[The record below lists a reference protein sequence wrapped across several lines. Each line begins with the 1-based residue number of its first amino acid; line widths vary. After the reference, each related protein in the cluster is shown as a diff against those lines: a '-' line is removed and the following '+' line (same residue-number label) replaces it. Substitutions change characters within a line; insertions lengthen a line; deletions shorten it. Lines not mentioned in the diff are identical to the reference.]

1 MKLAVGTVQLRSVR
15 GRVRE
20 NLKEAGRLLERCAAQ
35 GAELVVLPE
44 LFATGYFWDEELHK
58 LITQSFSETVGWLKE
73 RAAKHGMVIIA
84 GVGEPVA
91 DGFYDSAILT
101 RPSGEVEIYRK
112 THLFRDEVKYFQAGD
127 RLLVAGTGET
137 ELKVGLL
144 ICVEVGFPEPA
155 RALALEGAELIV
167 IPMAFGAA
175 RGPTIYETATRARA
189 LENNLFLITANQV
202 GCSGEFDFYG
212 HSRVVSPLG
221 EVLLDLEE
229 EGCGVAELDLTLVGR
244 CRRGELDRAYPY
256 LRERRPELYSR
267 LAEPSAGGVDQVAAI
282 RYHGDENH

>member
-20 NLKEAGRLLERCAAQ
+20 NLERAGRLLERCAAQ

-44 LFATGYFWDEELHK
+44 LFATGYFWDEELHR
-58 LITQSFSETVGWLKE
+58 LIAQSFSETVTWLKE
-73 RAAKHGMVIIA
+73 RAAEQETVIVA
-84 GVGEPVA
+84 GVGEPAA
-91 DGFYDSAILT
+91 DGFYDSAILA
-101 RPSGEVEIYRK
+101 RPSGEVEVYRK
-112 THLFRDEVKYFQAGD
+112 THLFRREVEYFRPGE
-127 RLLVAGTGET
+127 RLLVT
-137 ELKVGLL
+137 ELGGRRLGLL
-144 ICVEVGFPEPA
+144 VCVEVGFPELA
-155 RALALEGAELIV
+155 RALALEGAELIT

-189 LENNLFLITANQV
+189 LENNLFLITADQT
-202 GCSGEFDFYG
+202 GRSGEFDFYG
-212 HSRVVSPLG
+212 RSRIVSPLG
-221 EVLLDLEE
+221 EVLLDLGEE
-229 EGCGVAELDLTLVGR
+229 EGCGVVELDLTLVGR

-267 LAEPSAGGVDQVAAI
+267 LAEPAAGRIARVAAI